1 MIDAEKTERELSIV
15 RTELVVAQAKLKG
28 AIEREQELADK
39 RLPLLREAKLH
50 DDGAAQ
56 KQLDRLTQE
65 KNITAQEIADL
76 RYAIQSIENDIA
88 RLEEQSESH
97 HREGKLTI
105 VRKRMADRNKVAEKI
120 QKQVEDLAK
129 SISEY
134 IRIADDTVSLANE
147 LELPNT
153 TTRAIVGVPLLKDFF
168 LYRFKFLFPAELGNY
183 TEQSQRIALT
193 IAEENAREALEFSI
207 KAAQRK
213 AA

>member
-1 MIDAEKTERELSIV
+1 MTDAEKTERELSIC
-15 RTELVVAQAKLKG
+15 RTELVVAQAKLKE
-28 AIEREQELADK
+28 AIDHEAELTDK

-50 DDGAAQ
+50 DDGGAQ
-56 KQLDRLTQE
+56 QQLDRLTQE

-97 HREGKLTI
+97 RREGRLAV
-105 VRKRMADRNKVAEKI
+105 VRKRMQDRNKVGAKI

-153 TTRAIVGVPLLKDFF
+153 TTRALVGTPLLKDFF

-183 TEQSQRIALT
+183 TEQSQRIGLT
-193 IAEENAREALEFSI
+193 MAEENAREALEFSI